1 MDRTTHRGSPRNR
14 LAEVLVSRRAR
25 TRAMLVRT
33 SHRVCGGGAI
43 PVLADPSRTVHNWP
57 SIPSPQQRPLAWRD
71 AEDDANH
78 WNVRSIHSLLLQPEA
93 WQAAGYGAIA
103 VWSHR
108 HPYIGAFQASVFMA
122 RQFSRIFPAHP
133 RSLARRFSRATS
145 PRYAQTARRGSRF
158 CGLRASAFPGLLP
171 QPDALGPHSGKC
183 SSCLGSGA
191 HSRRFAQ
198 ECPEDNPGK
207 YNQGEKQWHST
218 KTT

>member
-1 MDRTTHRGSPRNR
+1 M
-14 LAEVLVSRRAR
+14 SRRAR
-25 TRAMLVRT
+25 VRAMLVRLPNECARWWGL
-33 SHRVCGGGAI
+33 SYPRR
-43 PVLADPSRTVHNWP
+43 PVAETVQL
-57 SIPSPQQRPLAWRD
+57 SFDSVVQYRPIARRE
-71 AEDDANH
+71 AENNAKH
-78 WNVRSIHSLLLQPEA
+78 WDTRFTRSLLLQPEA
-93 WQAAGYGAIA
+93 WQTAGHDSMA
-103 VWSHR
+103 VWLHR
-108 HPYIGAFQASVFMA
+108 HPYIGALQTNVSIE

-145 PRYAQTARRGSRF
+145 PRHAQTARRGPRF

-207 YNQGEKQWHST
+207 YNKGELTWHST
-218 KTT
+218 KTRSL

>member
-1 MDRTTHRGSPRNR
+1 
-14 LAEVLVSRRAR
+14 VR
-25 TRAMLVRT
+25 TRQKQCWSRILPT
-33 SHRVCGGGAI
+33 SARRKVASCPRRSVAET
-43 PVLADPSRTVHNWP
+43 VQLAFDSVA
-57 SIPSPQQRPLAWRD
+57 QYRPFAWRGAEND
-71 AEDDANH
+71 AKH
-78 WNVRSIHSLLLQPEA
+78 WNVRSTRSLLLQPEA
-93 WQAAGYGAIA
+93 WQTTGYGSTA
-103 VWSHR
+103 VRLHR
-108 HPYIGAFQASVFMA
+108 HPYIGALQTGVYLE

-145 PRYAQTARRGSRF
+145 PRHAQTARRGPRF

-198 ECPEDNPGK
+198 ECPEGNPGK

-218 KTT
+218 KTRSL